1 VTESKKTLNSDTD
14 SDDEELSPNKLW
26 ERDSG
31 FDNSDVEEDLRKREE
46 ELREELK
53 IATMRCTQLKATLK
67 ETKSFFS
74 VPTNA
79 QAGIGIPSIRP
90 KENSAGGEED
100 SDYQEDDLVDDDISS
115 DLEESWTEQSTNIR
129 DGKVKSSSLESKD
142 SLDNTALLNQI
153 KPPVAVKVTP
163 YYNLQ
168 DCPSPSGRLSDRIER
183 LRQRCKE
190 ALGKAAFEDAYLYL
204 KQQENVKKKIIDII
218 NF

>member
-1 VTESKKTLNSDTD
+1 MTESKKTLNSDTD
-14 SDDEELSPNKLW
+14 SDDEELSPNKFW

-79 QAGIGIPSIRP
+79 QEGIGIPSIRP
-90 KENSAGGEED
+90 KGNSGGGEEN
-100 SDYQEDDLVDDDISS
+100 SDYQEDDLVDDDIDS

-129 DGKVKSSSLESKD
+129 DGQGKSSSLESKD

-204 KQQENVKKKIIDII
+204 KQQENVKKNIDVII
-218 NF
+218 F

>member
-1 VTESKKTLNSDTD
+1 MSESKKALNSDTD
-14 SDDEELSPNKLW
+14 SDDEELSPNKLG

-31 FDNSDVEEDLRKREE
+31 FDSSDVEEDLRKREE

-79 QAGIGIPSIRP
+79 QAGIGIPSMRA
-90 KENSAGGEED
+90 KENSGGGGEED
-100 SDYQEDDLVDDDISS
+100 SDYQEDDLVDDDIGS

-129 DGKVKSSSLESKD
+129 DGQGKSSSSLESKD
-142 SLDNTALLNQI
+142 SLDNTALRNQI
-153 KPPVAVKVTP
+153 KPPVAVKITP

-204 KQQENVKKKIIDII
+204 KQQENVKKI
-218 NF
+218 F